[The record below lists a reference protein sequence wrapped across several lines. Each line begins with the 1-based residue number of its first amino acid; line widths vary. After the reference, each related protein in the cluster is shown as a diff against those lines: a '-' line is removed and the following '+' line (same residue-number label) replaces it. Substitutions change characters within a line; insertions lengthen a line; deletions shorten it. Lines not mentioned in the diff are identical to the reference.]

1 MMDVTLAGAFLA
13 GLISF
18 LSPCVLPLI
27 PPSICFLAGV
37 SLDQLTG
44 EDDLKRSG
52 LRVFFATL
60 AFVTG
65 FSLVF
70 IAMGATASWFG
81 QKLTDY
87 FDTLAI
93 FAGIIV
99 IVMGLHF
106 LGVFRIGLL
115 YRQAKIEVREKPAG
129 LLGAFL
135 VGLAFAFGWSPC
147 AGPVLAAILFIAG
160 SEDSVGQG
168 ALLLGAYSMG
178 IGVPYLVASVFAGAF
193 LGFMKR
199 FSRYLGLVEK
209 LMGVLLI
216 LTGIAIMLGW
226 MQDFGLWIQATFPG
240 LVRG

>member
-27 PPSICFLAGV
+27 PPSLCFLAGV
-37 SLDQLTG
+37 SLEQLTG
-44 EDDLKRSG
+44 EDDISRS
-52 LRVFFATL
+52 RVRVLTATL
-60 AFVTG
+60 AFIIG
-65 FSLVF
+65 FTLVF
-70 IAMGATASWFG
+70 IAMGASASWLG
-81 QKLTDY
+81 QKVTDY

-99 IVMGLHF
+99 IIMGLHF
-106 LGVFRIGLL
+106 LGLFRIGLL
-115 YRQAKIEVREKPAG
+115 YRQAKIEVKEKPAG
-129 LLGAFL
+129 VVGAFL

-178 IGVPYLVASVFAGAF
+178 IGVPYLLAALFAGAF
-193 LGFMKR
+193 LNFMRR
-199 FSRYLGLVEK
+199 FSKYLGVVEK
-209 LMGVLLI
+209 VMGAMLV
-216 LTGIAIMLGW
+216 LTGIAIMFGW
-226 MQDFGLWIQATFPG
+226 MQDFGLWIQATFPA